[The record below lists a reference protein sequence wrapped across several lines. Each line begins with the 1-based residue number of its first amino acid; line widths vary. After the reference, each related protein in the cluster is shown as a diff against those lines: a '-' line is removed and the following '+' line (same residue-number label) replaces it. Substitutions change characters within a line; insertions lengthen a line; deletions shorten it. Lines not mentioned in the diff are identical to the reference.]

1 MENATLIAAS
11 RAVALERQMSVIA
24 NNVANMDTNGFKAGT
39 PLFIEQLNRMSDT
52 EKYSM
57 VENRGILRD
66 LADGPISQTGN
77 PLDVAL
83 EGDGYFV
90 VDTLNGN
97 RYTRAG
103 NFSLNDQRELVNASG
118 LPVLDDTGNRLVVP
132 ANTRDIRITAEGV
145 VSTELGQ
152 VGRIGVVS
160 FTREQF
166 MTELGNS
173 LYSTDE
179 QPIPE
184 PETKVRQGFLEGSNV
199 KAVAEMTN
207 MIEVNRQYQNIQ
219 KLLSN
224 EHDRLRNAYGKLT
237 KLS

>member
-24 NNVANMDTNGFKAGT
+24 NNVANMDTNGFKSGK
-39 PLFIEQLNRMSDT
+39 PLFIEQLNKMSDT

-66 LADGPISQTGN
+66 LSSGPVSQTGN
-77 PLDVAL
+77 PLDLAL
-83 EGDGYFV
+83 EGDGYFT
-90 VDTLNGN
+90 VDTLNGP

-103 NFSLNDQRELVNASG
+103 NFSLNDQRELTNANG
-118 LPVLDDTGNRLVVP
+118 LPVLDENGSRLSIP
-132 ANTRDIRITAEGV
+132 ANARDINISDDGMVT
-145 VSTELGQ
+145 TELGQ
-152 VGRIGVVS
+152 VGRIGVVR
-160 FTREQF
+160 FEREQF

-179 QPIPE
+179 NPIAE
-184 PETKVRQGFLEGSNV
+184 PATKIRQGFLEGSNV
-199 KAVAEMTN
+199 QAVREMTD

-219 KLLSN
+219 KILSN
-224 EHDRLRNAYGKLT
+224 EHDRLRNAYS
-237 KLS
+237 KLSKLS